1 MHGPRAAVLN
11 RVTELRGPRWART
24 NDFGEIPD
32 ASAGKGFC
40 NLNLGSANGSPSP
53 GACPAPAR
61 RTQHGGRALG
71 DSHAGHASATWPPS
85 AGRPCQPASPGLHSC
100 EGMRMWVTPDR
111 CESCLGR
118 RLLSGGG
125 HRALF
130 LRLPAWTSGRS
141 WGVGMS
147 LIGERGAGRCGPR
160 PLLSAFYEEENDNH
174 RGAPESGCQFR
185 TVAPSLTSFVTPVL
199 TSSSVKW
206 GCE

>member
-24 NDFGEIPD
+24 NDFGGIPD

-61 RTQHGGRALG
+61 RTQHGDRALG
-71 DSHAGHASATWPPS
+71 DSHAGHASAPWPPS

-130 LRLPAWTSGRS
+130 LRLPAWTSGWS
-141 WGVGMS
+141 WGVG
-147 LIGERGAGRCGPR
+147 C
-160 PLLSAFYEEENDNH
+160 
-174 RGAPESGCQFR
+174 
-185 TVAPSLTSFVTPVL
+185 PSLESVGPADVVPVP
-199 TSSSVKW
+199 SSLHSMKKKMTTTEGPQSQAASSGQW
-206 GCE
+206 LHPLPALRAQSSLLHL